1 MHVLGRG
8 ITRVRSRRMERRLQS
23 ELLPAGERGIPL
35 YQDPHTQFHHIHQ
48 SHQSHHQYQEMV
60 EPIPEHAQLT
70 AVSSGNY
77 TTMQPVGSVRE
88 GSITPVANS
97 AHTVRTI
104 YDDEPTEHDGAP
116 QHVG

>member
-1 MHVLGRG
+1 MLYKMHVLGRG
-8 ITRVRSRRMERRLQS
+8 ITRVRSRCMERRLQS

-35 YQDPHTQFHHIHQ
+35 YQDPHTQFPHTHQ
-48 SHQSHHQYQEMV
+48 LHQYQDVE
-60 EPIPEHAQLT
+60 EPIPQHNHLT
-70 AVSSGNY
+70 MVSSGNY

-88 GSITPVANS
+88 GSITPVANG

-104 YDDEPTEHDGAP
+104 YDDEGYDGPP